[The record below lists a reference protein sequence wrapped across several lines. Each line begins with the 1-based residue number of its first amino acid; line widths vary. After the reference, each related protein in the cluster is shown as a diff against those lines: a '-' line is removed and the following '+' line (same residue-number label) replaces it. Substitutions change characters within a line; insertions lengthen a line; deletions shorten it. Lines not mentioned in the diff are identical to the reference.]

1 MPDPTLPGPK
11 GPVEPIGPKPIVPKP
26 IGPVG
31 PIRPP
36 FAPAAPF
43 TPGDQ
48 STPDVAAI
56 LQAAKDIK
64 AKLENDR
71 EKLLGRSGHSD
82 NPDNPD
88 NPDEPHGSPIRSK
101 SFVPFLLVRAYP
113 GDCGARPVTQAAM
126 GGWNSGSPDIIVVP
140 ASLSPIGTI
149 FGREEARDFM
159 AQQPSDYAPM
169 RNQPIDVWVHVWNLG
184 QAAAYGVRIRA
195 RESHLWDGPSPEWEE
210 FIGGAQL
217 DLGDRTSPRSHALI
231 KVATWT
237 MPPEAPPLLTIRVV
251 AECLTD
257 TASTTFDAV
266 ADRHCAWRAIDSTA

>member
-1 MPDPTLPGPK
+1 
-11 GPVEPIGPKPIVPKP
+11 
-26 IGPVG
+26 
-31 PIRPP
+31 
-36 FAPAAPF
+36 
-43 TPGDQ
+43 
-48 STPDVAAI
+48 VAAI

-140 ASLSPIGTI
+140 ASPLPIGTI
-149 FGREEARDFM
+149 FGREEARNFL

-169 RNQPIDVWVHVWNLG
+169 RNQSIDVWVHVWNLG

-195 RESHLWDGPSPEWEE
+195 RETHVWELWEKDGPLEKEE
-210 FIGGAQL
+210 FIGAAQL
-217 DLGDRTSPRSHALI
+217 NLGDRTSPRSHALI

-237 MPPEAPPLLTIRVV
+237 MPSEAPPLLTIKVV

-257 TASTTFDAV
+257 TASSTFDAA
-266 ADRHCAWRAIDSTA
+266 ADRHCAWRAVDSTA